1 MKPKPN
7 QRQERKR
14 RGDVT
19 VSQILLVIAGI
30 IAVVI
35 IIWLILTVGARV
47 GKSVTGVGGIV
58 VTAYGSGET
67 GTVTITITNNYSS
80 RITITSIVV
89 PGAGSCTPNKTI
101 PPGETI
107 SITCTGLSLTPGQTY
122 TIIVYYSIGN
132 VQGSAST
139 SFTAS

>member
-1 MKPKPN
+1 M
-7 QRQERKR
+7 
-14 RGDVT
+14 VFLF
-19 VSQILLVIAGI
+19 SQIFLVIASI

-67 GTVTITITNNYSS
+67 GTVIITITDNYSSKITITN
-80 RITITSIVV
+80 IVV
-89 PGAGSCTPNKTI
+89 PRARSCTPNKTI

-107 SITCTGLSLTPGQTY
+107 SITCTGLSLTPGRTY
-122 TIIVYYSIGN
+122 TVIVYYSIEN
-132 VQGSAST
+132 IRGSAST